1 MRVSSKAGK
10 KNLNGPKDDDKGLV
24 DPLAGLAEGYDGDDE
39 LMLEALGMKP
49 APQAPP
55 PTRPP
60 AVAPAAAPAQS
71 PPGAMPP
78 DVLNAILAAIPDAVR
93 SAINEKDLADNSS
106 RPSSPPSAMG
116 QGDVQDGANRPLAEV
131 RDESNPMPSQTDEPT
146 PEFEL
151 APELAAFMEEEPKPG
166 AGQEVEEAGIEIASE
181 EPEGATEPEMDGAKL
196 QGLLGRI
203 RGKPASEIARG
214 ATGAGPRA
222 AASQSPAGPGIIPPV
237 AAKQISN
244 LKLQLE
250 TAKAEVEKAR
260 KNLAQI
266 QAETVTFRKRLGEQV
281 KEGNLSGRE
290 DVFKAVITVFDSIAS
305 ALASSKDSRDFDTLY
320 AGVEMIER
328 QFHQVLKP
336 LGLISVDALGEK
348 FDPSHHEAMQMTS
361 TGKGAP
367 GTVFEQIRK
376 GYRTGEKLIRP
387 ALVVVEAQ
395 PAATDSD
402 S

>member
-1 MRVSSKAGK
+1 M
-10 KNLNGPKDDDKGLV
+10 NGPKDDDKELV
-24 DPLAGLAEGYDGDDE
+24 DPFAGLAEGYDGDDE

-49 APQAPP
+49 APKAPP
-55 PTRPP
+55 GATPP
-60 AVAPAAAPAQS
+60 AAEPVQS

-93 SAINEKDLADNSS
+93 SAINEKGVAAGPTL
-106 RPSSPPSAMG
+106 PTSPPASRG
-116 QGDVQDGANRPLAEV
+116 QQGFQDGVDSQQEDRSGQPEPLPSEV
-131 RDESNPMPSQTDEPT
+131 HEST

-151 APELAAFMEEEPKPG
+151 APELAAFMEDEPER
-166 AGQEVEEAGIEIASE
+166 AAEQEVEEAGVVIAPQ
-181 EPEGATEPEMDGAKL
+181 EPEVSPEPEMDGAKL

-214 ATGAGPRA
+214 PSGPGPRA
-222 AASQSPAGPGIIPPV
+222 AAVQSPAGPGIIPPA

-250 TAKAEVEKAR
+250 AAKAEVDKAR
-260 KNLAQI
+260 KKLAQI

-281 KEGNLSGRE
+281 KDGNLSGRE

-305 ALASSKDSRDFDTLY
+305 ALASSKDSGDFETLY

-328 QFHQVLKP
+328 QFHQALKP
-336 LGLISVDALGEK
+336 LGLTSVDALGEK

-367 GTVFEQIRK
+367 GTVVEQIRK
-376 GYRTGEKLIRP
+376 GYRAGDKLIRP

-395 PAATDSD
+395 PPATDSE
-402 S
+402 